1 MWFNCTLT
9 GKIAQYNKYNMY
21 NYIFSLRIFFDS
33 SRILCGTLINIWY
46 NFAKIKVYKQRYHLY
61 EKGGIRYKKIG
72 LFLHVFLVFF
82 SCKNQFKQKSYPQ
95 SIKKDMFRKEMDVT
109 MLSPDA
115 KATKKMITVVFMVN
129 FVFLTLIR
137 KEKLTLL

>member
-1 MWFNCTLT
+1 MKKKWTIFIFAC
-9 GKIAQYNKYNMY
+9 
-21 NYIFSLRIFFDS
+21 IFSIFF
-33 SRILCGTLINIWY
+33 LQ
-46 NFAKIKVYKQRYHLY
+46 KPV
-61 EKGGIRYKKIG
+61 KK
-72 LFLHVFLVFF
+72 
-82 SCKNQFKQKSYPQ
+82 KSYPQ

-109 MLSPDA
+109 MLSPGA